1 MNANC
6 TYETN
11 FVVVTVVVSDATA
24 VDVVAFCEVDVVGG
38 AIVVLT
44 RDVEVTDGTDVVNK
58 TQENPSELR
67 MYPELHEHAL
77 LPGPLKTQS

>member
-38 AIVVLT
+38 ANVVLT
-44 RDVEVTDGTDVVNK
+44 KDVEVSDGTDVVNK

-67 MYPELHEHAL
+67 M
-77 LPGPLKTQS
+77 